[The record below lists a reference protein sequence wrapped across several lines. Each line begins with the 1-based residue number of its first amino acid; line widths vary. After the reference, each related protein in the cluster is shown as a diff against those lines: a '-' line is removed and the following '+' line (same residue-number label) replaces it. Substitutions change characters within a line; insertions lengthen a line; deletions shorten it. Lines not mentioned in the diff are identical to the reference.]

1 MNRLTFR
8 LTLLTLLVVGAVVSP
23 ALASAQ
29 TTVLEGTVVD
39 DSGASLPG
47 ATVVVRTSAGTP
59 SAETV
64 TGTNGAFRLD
74 VPSGSAATIHVELSG
89 FQPADLTIGVS
100 ATHEPITIRMKIAFG
115 EEVTVT
121 GSRDAGVLAATSNA
135 DAVDFDPEALRRLP
149 SDAQNLTSLV
159 EAFTAG
165 SPNGGVALIVDGVE
179 TDSASVP
186 TAAIDRLI
194 INRNPYS
201 VEFKSP
207 GKARV
212 EVETAR
218 GSRRFYHGSGAM
230 FFRNSAL
237 QAQDAFAAAKPP
249 LTRALNEATLG
260 GPLIAKGW
268 SFFVAGQRL
277 IDDGTAVVNAWT
289 VAGPLSQNVAAP
301 ERRGTLAGRV
311 DFRPNK
317 ANALTLKYDL
327 FDEAER
333 NRGVGG
339 LRLAEQGYDSVEQR
353 HRVQVNDHRAIAGDV
368 LNDLR
373 FEAVASG
380 EDEGGPSQAPAIVVA
395 GAFSGGSSQQFL
407 RTHGASVQVQDAASL
422 TIAAQPVR
430 LGVRLKTR
438 HSDVTDGSDAAG
450 TYHFDSLADFSA
462 GRPFAFVRRSGTGT
476 ATFTT
481 SDANVFVET
490 TMRPAASVGVT
501 AGVRYDVDTRIGDWN
516 NLSPRLAIAFAP
528 PGARFVIRGGAG
540 LFYQSLPQDAVA
552 RAVLF
557 GDAGLQERTIANPA
571 FPAPAVDA
579 ATAGPAS
586 EWRLA
591 DSLEQPRT
599 LQASAAIERMF
610 GRRSAFTAEYL
621 RLRTSHAFRSRDVN
635 APAAGSLVR
644 PDPFHLNIFEI
655 GSTGESHTD
664 AVTVTL
670 KGVTRNLHATA
681 QYTLSR
687 TVDDGSTV
695 FELPAD
701 STTLAGEFGRADFDR
716 RHKVNLAATYGWKKD
731 RVRLGAVL
739 AASSGAPFTILTGS
753 DGNHD
758 LVAAD
763 RPSGIVRNSGDGP
776 AFAQLDLR
784 FSTVFRAPRPSS
796 ADPESS
802 KRENT
807 DNLELTI
814 DLFNALDRV
823 NATGYVGVVTSP
835 LFGEATAARIPRT
848 AQLSLRYR
856 F

>member
-1 MNRLTFR
+1 MKRLTFV
-8 LTLLTLLVVGAVVSP
+8 LTLLAAVAAVASP
-23 ALASAQ
+23 AVASPQ
-29 TTVLEGTVVD
+29 TAVLEGTVVD

-47 ATVVVRTSAGTP
+47 ATVVLRTAAGAP
-59 SAETV
+59 AAETV
-64 TGTNGAFRLD
+64 TGANGAFRLD
-74 VPSGSAATIHVELSG
+74 VPSGAAATIHVELSG
-89 FQPADLTIGVS
+89 FQPADVRVGVP
-100 ATHEPITIRMKIAFG
+100 APHEPITIRMKIGFG
-115 EEVTVT
+115 EELTVT
-121 GSRDAGVLAATSNA
+121 GSRDAGVLAAASNA
-135 DAVDFDPEALRRLP
+135 DAIDFDPETLRRLP
-149 SDAQNLTSLV
+149 SDAQDLTSIV
-159 EAFTAG
+159 DAFTAG
-165 SPNGGVALIVDGVE
+165 SPTGGVALVVDGVE
-179 TDSASVP
+179 TDSAAVP
-186 TAAIDRLI
+186 TAAIERLI

-218 GSRRFYHGSGAM
+218 GSRRFYHGSGAT
-230 FFRNSAL
+230 FFRNAAL

-260 GPLIAKGW
+260 GPLFAKGW

-277 IDDGTAVVNAWT
+277 IDEGTAVVNAWT

-301 ERRGTLAGRV
+301 ERRGTLSGRV

-353 HRVQVNDHRAIAGDV
+353 HRIQVNDHRAVAGDV

-373 FEAVASG
+373 IEAVASR
-380 EDEGGPSQAPAIVVA
+380 EDEGGPSQTPAIVVA

-407 RTHGASVQVQDAASL
+407 RTHGASLQVQDAASL

-430 LGVRLKTR
+430 IGVRLKTR

-450 TYHFDSLADFSA
+450 TYQFDSLADFSA
-462 GRPFAFVRRSGTGT
+462 GRPFAFVRRSGIGT
-476 ATFTT
+476 AAFTT
-481 SDANVFVET
+481 TDSNVFAET
-490 TMRPAASVGVT
+490 TIRPAPSVSVT
-501 AGVRYDVDTRIGDWN
+501 AGLRYDIDTLIGDWN
-516 NLSPRLAIAFAP
+516 NVAPRLAIAVAP
-528 PGARFVIRGGAG
+528 AGTRFVLRGGVG
-540 LFYQSLPQDAVA
+540 LFYKSLPQGAVA
-552 RAVLF
+552 RAALF
-557 GDAGLQERTIANPA
+557 GAGGLQERTIANPA
-571 FPAPAVDA
+571 FPAVG
-579 ATAGPAS
+579 ATLAGPAS

-591 DSLEQPRT
+591 DEREQPRT
-599 LQASAAIERMF
+599 LQAGAAIERGF
-610 GRRSAFTAEYL
+610 GRRSVLTAEYL

-635 APAAGSLVR
+635 ASAAGSLVR
-644 PDPFHLNIFEI
+644 PDPSHLNIFEI

-701 STTLAGEFGRADFDR
+701 SVTLAGEVGRADFDR
-716 RHKVNLAATYGWKKD
+716 RHKLNLAATYGWKKD
-731 RVRLGAVL
+731 RVRLGAVF
-739 AASSGAPFTILTGS
+739 AASSGAPFNILTGS
-753 DGNHD
+753 DTNHD
-758 LVAAD
+758 LVVAD
-763 RPSGIVRNSGDGP
+763 RPLGVARNSGDGP

-784 FSTVFRAPRPSS
+784 FTTVFRAPRPSS

-823 NATGYVGVVTSP
+823 NATSYVGVITSP
-835 LFGEATAARIPRT
+835 LFGEPTATRIPRT

>member
-1 MNRLTFR
+1 VKRLTFV
-8 LTLLTLLVVGAVVSP
+8 LTLLVAVAAIASP
-23 ALASAQ
+23 AVASPQ
-29 TTVLEGTVVD
+29 TTVLEGIVVD

-47 ATVVVRTSAGTP
+47 ATVVLRAAAGAP
-59 SAETV
+59 IAETV
-64 TGTNGAFRLD
+64 TGANGAFRLE
-74 VPSGSAATIHVELSG
+74 VPSGGAATIHVELSG
-89 FQPADLTIGVS
+89 FQPADLPIGIP
-100 ATHEPITIRMKIAFG
+100 ARHEPITIRMKIGFG
-115 EEVTVT
+115 EELTVT
-121 GSRDAGVLAATSNA
+121 GSRDAGVLAAASNA
-135 DAVDFDPEALRRLP
+135 DAVDFGPEALRRLP
-149 SDAQNLTSLV
+149 SDAQDLTAIV

-165 SPNGGVALIVDGVE
+165 SPTGGVALVVDGVE

-186 TAAIDRLI
+186 TAAIDRLV

-212 EVETAR
+212 EVETVR
-218 GSRRFYHGSGAM
+218 GSRRFYHGSAAT
-230 FFRNSAL
+230 FFRNSGL
-237 QAQDAFAAAKPP
+237 QAQDAFAATKPP

-260 GPLIAKGW
+260 GPLFAKGW

-277 IDDGTAVVNAWT
+277 IDEGTAVVNAWT
-289 VAGPLSQNVAAP
+289 LAGPLSQNVAAP
-301 ERRGTLAGRV
+301 ERRGTLSGRV

-317 ANALTLKYDL
+317 ADALTLKYDL
-327 FDEAER
+327 FDESER

-353 HRVQVNDHRAIAGDV
+353 HRIQVNDHRAIAGDV

-373 FEAVASG
+373 FEAVASR
-380 EDEGGPSQAPAIVVA
+380 EDEGARSQTPAIVVA
-395 GAFSGGSSQQFL
+395 GAFSGGASQQFL

-450 TYHFDSLADFSA
+450 TYQFDSLADFSA
-462 GRPFAFVRRSGTGT
+462 GRPFAFVQRSGIGT
-476 ATFTT
+476 AAFTT
-481 SDANVFVET
+481 TDANVFAET
-490 TMRPAASVGVT
+490 TIRPAPSVSVS
-501 AGVRYDVDTRIGDWN
+501 AGLRYDIDTRIGDWN
-516 NLSPRLAIAFAP
+516 NVAPRIAIAFAP
-528 PGARFVIRGGAG
+528 PGTRFVLRGGVG
-540 LFYQSLPQDAVA
+540 LFYQSLPQGAVA
-552 RAVLF
+552 RAALF
-557 GDAGLQERTIANPA
+557 GDGGLQERTIANPA
-571 FPAPAVDA
+571 FPAADVA
-579 ATAGPAS
+579 LAGPAS

-591 DSLEQPRT
+591 GSLQQPRT
-599 LQASAAIERMF
+599 LQASAAIERGF
-610 GRRSAFTAEYL
+610 GRRSGFTAEYL

-635 APAAGSLVR
+635 APATGSLVR
-644 PDPFHLNIFEI
+644 PDPFHLNVFEI
-655 GSTGESHTD
+655 GSTGESRTD
-664 AVTVTL
+664 AVTVTV
-670 KGVTRNLHATA
+670 KGVTHNLHATT

-687 TVDDGSTV
+687 TIDDGSTV

-701 STTLAGEFGRADFDR
+701 SATLAGEVGRADFDR
-716 RHKVNLAATYGWKKD
+716 RHKLNLAATYGWKKD

-739 AASSGAPFTILTGS
+739 AVSSGAPFNILTGT
-753 DGNHD
+753 DTNHD
-758 LVAAD
+758 LVIAD
-763 RPSGIVRNSGDGP
+763 RPSGFARNSGDGP

-784 FSTVFRAPRPSS
+784 FTTVFRAPRPSS
-796 ADPESS
+796 ADPESL

-823 NATGYVGVVTSP
+823 NATSYVGVVTSP
-835 LFGEATAARIPRT
+835 LFGEPTAARIPRT

>member
-1 MNRLTFR
+1 MNRVKL
-8 LTLLTLLVVGAVVSP
+8 LLTLFLTSSAMVWP

-29 TTVLEGTVVD
+29 TRVLEGTVVD
-39 DSGASLPG
+39 DSGAALPG
-47 ATVVVRTSAGTP
+47 AAVVVRTAAATP

-64 TGTNGAFRLD
+64 TGTDGAFRLD
-74 VPSGSAATIHVELSG
+74 APSTGTATIHVELSG
-89 FQPADLTIGVS
+89 FQPADVTITDAV
-100 ATHEPITIRMKIAFG
+100 AHKPITIRMKVAFG

-121 GSRDAGVLAATSNA
+121 GSRDEGVLAAASNA

-149 SDAQNLTSLV
+149 SDAQDLKSIV
-159 EAFTAG
+159 DAFTAG
-165 SPNGGVALIVDGVE
+165 SAAGGVSLVVDGVE

-186 TAAIDRLI
+186 TAAIERLVF
-194 INRNPYS
+194 NRNPYS

-218 GSRRFYHGSGAM
+218 GSRRFYHGSGAI

-237 QAQDAFAAAKPP
+237 QAQDAFARTKPA

-260 GPLIAKGW
+260 GPLFAKGW

-277 IDDGTAVVNAWT
+277 IDEGTAVVNAWT
-289 VAGPLSQNVAAP
+289 LAGPLSQNVGAP
-301 ERRGTLAGRV
+301 ERRGTLTGRV

-317 ANALTLKYDL
+317 ADALTLKYDL
-327 FDEAER
+327 FDDADR

-339 LRLAEQGYDSVEQR
+339 LHLAEQGYDSLEQR
-353 HRVQVNDHRAIAGDV
+353 HRVQVNDHRAMAGDM

-373 FEAVASG
+373 IEAVTSR
-380 EDEGGPSQAPAIVVA
+380 EDEGGPSQSPAIIVA
-395 GAFSGGSSQQFL
+395 GAFSGGPSQQFL
-407 RTHGASVQVQDAASL
+407 RTRRASVQVQDAASL
-422 TIAAQPVR
+422 TIAAHPVR
-430 LGVRLKTR
+430 FGVRFKTR
-438 HSDVTDGSDAAG
+438 HTDLTDRSDAAG
-450 TYHFDSLADFSA
+450 TYQFDSLADFSA
-462 GRPFAFVRRSGTGT
+462 GRPFAFIRRSGTGA

-481 SDANVFVET
+481 SDADVFAET
-490 TMRPAASVGVT
+490 TMRPVASVGVT
-501 AGVRYDVDTRIGDWN
+501 VGLRYDVDARIADWN
-516 NLSPRLAIAFAP
+516 NVAPRVAIAYAP
-528 PGARFVIRGGAG
+528 PATRFVLRGGVG
-540 LFYQSLPQDAVA
+540 VFYQSLPADAVA

-557 GDAGLQERTIANPA
+557 GNGGLQERTVANPA
-571 FPAPAVDA
+571 FPVPAVGT

-586 EWRLA
+586 AWRLA

-599 LQASAAIERMF
+599 LQASAAIERAL
-610 GRRSAFTAEYL
+610 GRRGAFTAEYL
-621 RLRTSHAFRSRDVN
+621 RLRTTHAFRSRDVN
-635 APAAGSLVR
+635 PPIAGSLLR
-644 PDPFHLNIFEI
+644 PDPLHLNVFEI
-655 GSTGESHTD
+655 GSTGERRTD
-664 AVTVTL
+664 ALTL
-670 KGVTRNLHATA
+670 TMKGVTRNLHATA

-687 TVDDGSTV
+687 SVDDGSTV

-701 STTLAGEFGRADFDR
+701 STTLAGELGRADFDR
-716 RHKVNLAATYGWKKD
+716 RHTLNLTATYGWKKD

-739 AASSGAPFTILTGS
+739 AMSSGTPFNILTGT
-753 DGNHD
+753 DANHD
-758 LVAAD
+758 LVAED
-763 RPSGIVRNSGDGP
+763 RPAGVVRNSGDGP

-784 FSTVFRAPRPSS
+784 FTTVFRAPRPST

-807 DNLELTI
+807 DNLEFII

-823 NATGYVGVVTSP
+823 NASSYVGVVTSP
-835 LFGEATAARIPRT
+835 LFGQPTSARIPRT

>member
-1 MNRLTFR
+1 MNRLTC
-8 LTLLTLLVVGAVVSP
+8 LLTLFVAAAIATP
-23 ALASAQ
+23 ALAAPQ
-29 TTVLEGTVVD
+29 ATVLEGTVVD

-47 ATVVVRTSAGTP
+47 ATVVVRMAAGAP
-59 SAETV
+59 AAETV
-64 TGTNGAFRLD
+64 TGANGAFRLE
-74 VPSGSAATIHVELSG
+74 VAPVGTVTIHVELSG
-89 FQPADLTIGVS
+89 FQPADLTITTS
-100 ATHEPITIRMKIAFG
+100 ALREPITIRMKIGFG
-115 EEVTVT
+115 EELTVT
-121 GSRDAGVLAATSNA
+121 GSRDAGVLAAASNA
-135 DAVDFDPEALRRLP
+135 DAVDFDPETLRRLP
-149 SDAQNLTSLV
+149 SDAQDLTSIV
-159 EAFTAG
+159 DAFTAS
-165 SPNGGVALIVDGVE
+165 SPIGGVALVVDGIE

-186 TAAIDRLI
+186 TAAIERLV
-194 INRNPYS
+194 INRNPYA

-230 FFRNSAL
+230 FFRNAAL
-237 QAQDAFAAAKPP
+237 QAQDAFAATKPA
-249 LTRALNEATLG
+249 LTRALNEATVG
-260 GPLIAKGW
+260 GPLVAKGW

-289 VAGPLSQNVAAP
+289 VGGPLSQNVAAP
-301 ERRGTLAGRV
+301 DRRGTLSSRV

-327 FDEAER
+327 FDETER

-353 HRVQVNDHRAIAGDV
+353 HRVQVNDHRAIGAGV

-373 FEAVASG
+373 FEAVASR
-380 EDEGGPSQAPAIVVA
+380 EEEGGPSQTPAIVVA
-395 GAFSGGSSQQFL
+395 GAFSGGSSQQYL
-407 RTHGASVQVQDAASL
+407 RTHGASLQVQDAASL

-438 HSDVTDGSDAAG
+438 HNDVTDGSEDAG

-462 GRPFAFVRRSGTGT
+462 GRPFAFVRRSGVGT
-476 ATFTT
+476 AAFTT
-481 SDANVFVET
+481 TDADAFAET
-490 TMRPAASVGVT
+490 TIRPAPSVSVS
-501 AGVRYDVDTRIGDWN
+501 AGLRYDIDTLIGDWN
-516 NLSPRLAIAFAP
+516 NVAPRLAIAVAP
-528 PGARFVIRGGAG
+528 SGTRFVLRGGVG
-540 LFYQSLPQDAVA
+540 LFYQSLPQGAVA
-552 RAVLF
+552 RAALF
-557 GDAGLQERTIANPA
+557 GDGGLQERTVANPM
-571 FPAPAVDA
+571 FPAVGA
-579 ATAGPAS
+579 ALAGPAS

-591 DSLEQPRT
+591 DDSEQPRT
-599 LQASAAIERMF
+599 LQASAAIERGF
-610 GRRSAFTAEYL
+610 GRRSAVTAEYL
-621 RLRTSHAFRSRDVN
+621 RLRTAHAFRSRDVN

-644 PDPFHLNIFEI
+644 PDPSHLNIFEI

-670 KGVTRNLHATA
+670 KTVTRNLHATA

-687 TVDDGSTV
+687 TIDDGSTV

-701 STTLAGEFGRADFDR
+701 SVTLAGEVGRADFDR
-716 RHKVNLAATYGWKKD
+716 RHKLNLAGTYGWKKD
-731 RVRLGAVL
+731 RIRLGAVL
-739 AASSGAPFTILTGS
+739 TASSGAPFNILTGS
-753 DGNHD
+753 DSNHD
-758 LVAAD
+758 LVVTD
-763 RPSGIVRNSGDGP
+763 RPLGVARNSGDGP

-784 FSTVFRAPRPSS
+784 FTTVFRAPRPSS
-796 ADPESS
+796 ADPESA

-814 DLFNALDRV
+814 DLFNALDRI
-823 NATGYVGVVTSP
+823 NATSYVGVITSP
-835 LFGEATAARIPRT
+835 LFGEPTAARIPRT

>member
-1 MNRLTFR
+1 MKRLTFAMM
-8 LTLLTLLVVGAVVSP
+8 LLIIASAVVAP
-23 ALASAQ
+23 ARASAQ
-29 TTVLEGTVVD
+29 TTTVEGTVVD
-39 DSGASLPG
+39 DSGAPLPG
-47 ATVVVRTSAGTP
+47 ATVVVRTATGAP

-64 TGTNGAFRLD
+64 TGRNGAFRLD
-74 VPSGSAATIHVELSG
+74 LPSGGPTTIHAELSG
-89 FQPADLTIGVS
+89 FQPADLTITVPT
-100 ATHEPITIRMKIAFG
+100 AHEPITIRMKVAFG

-121 GSRDAGVLAATSNA
+121 GSREAGVLAAASNA
-135 DAVDFDPEALRRLP
+135 DAIDFDPEALRRLP
-149 SDAQNLTSLV
+149 SDAQDLTSV
-159 EAFTAG
+159 VDAFTAG
-165 SPNGGVALIVDGVE
+165 SPTGGVALVVDGVE

-186 TAAIDRLI
+186 TAAIDRLV

-237 QAQDAFAAAKPP
+237 QAQNALAAAKPP

-260 GPLIAKGW
+260 GPLLAKGW

-277 IDDGTAVVNAWT
+277 IDDDTAVVNAWT

-301 ERRGTLAGRV
+301 ERRGTLTARV

-327 FDEAER
+327 FDEADR

-353 HRVQVNDHRAIAGDV
+353 HRIQVNDHRAIAGDV

-373 FEAVASG
+373 FEAVASR
-380 EDEGGPSQAPAIVVA
+380 EDEGGPSQTPAIVVA

-407 RTHGASVQVQDAASL
+407 RSHGASVQVQDTASL

-430 LGVRLKTR
+430 LGARIKTR
-438 HSDVTDGSDAAG
+438 HSEVTDGSDAAG

-462 GRPFAFVRRSGTGT
+462 GRPFAFVRRSGSGT

-481 SDANVFVET
+481 TDANVFAET
-490 TMRPAASVGVT
+490 TLRPTPSVGVT
-501 AGVRYDVDTRIGDWN
+501 AGIRYDIDTRIGDWN
-516 NLSPRLAIAFAP
+516 NVAPRLAIAFAP
-528 PGARFVIRGGAG
+528 PGAGWVLRGGVG

-557 GDAGLQERTIANPA
+557 DDGGLQERTIANPA
-571 FPAPAVDA
+571 FPAADG
-579 ATAGPAS
+579 ATAGPAAA
-586 EWRLA
+586 WRLA
-591 DSLEQPRT
+591 GSLEQPRT
-599 LQASAAIERMF
+599 LQASAAIERTF
-610 GRRSAFTAEYL
+610 GRRGAVTAEYL
-621 RLRTSHAFRSRDVN
+621 RLHASHAFRSRDLN
-635 APAAGSLVR
+635 APAADSLVR
-644 PDPFHLNIFEI
+644 PDPFHLNVFAI

-664 AVTVTL
+664 AITVTM
-670 KGVTRNLHATA
+670 KSVTRNLHATA

-687 TVDDGSTV
+687 TLDDGSTV

-701 STTLAGEFGRADFDR
+701 SVTLAGELGRADFDR
-716 RHKVNLAATYGWKKD
+716 RHKLNLAATYGWKKD

-739 AASSGAPFTILTGS
+739 AVSSGAPFNILTGS
-753 DGNHD
+753 DSNHD
-758 LVAAD
+758 LVLAD
-763 RPSGIVRNSGDGP
+763 RPSGIIRNSGDGP

-784 FSTVFRAPRPSS
+784 FTTVFRAPRPSS

-807 DNLELTI
+807 DNLELTV
-814 DLFNALDRV
+814 DLFNALGRV
-823 NATGYVGVVTSP
+823 NATSYVGVITSP
-835 LFGEATAARIPRT
+835 LFGEPTAARIPRT

>member
-1 MNRLTFR
+1 MKR
-8 LTLLTLLVVGAVVSP
+8 LTLLLTLLLAAGRFASP
-23 ALASAQ
+23 ALASPQ
-29 TTVLEGTVVD
+29 TSVVEGVVVD
-39 DSGASLPG
+39 DSGAALPG
-47 ATVVVRTSAGTP
+47 ATVVVRTAAGAP
-59 SAETV
+59 SVETV
-64 TGTNGAFRLD
+64 TGASGAFRLD
-74 VPSGSAATIHVELSG
+74 APDGVAVTIHVELSG
-89 FQPADLTIGVS
+89 FRPADVTIGV
-100 ATHEPITIRMKIAFG
+100 AARHEPLTVRMKIGFG
-115 EEVTVT
+115 EELTVT
-121 GSRDAGVLAATSNA
+121 GSRNAGVLAATSNA

-149 SDAQNLTSLV
+149 SDAQDLTSIV
-159 EAFTAG
+159 DAFTAA
-165 SPNGGVALIVDGVE
+165 SPTGGVALVVDGVE

-201 VEFKSP
+201 VEFKAP

-218 GSRRFYHGSGAM
+218 GSRRYYHGSGAT

-237 QAQDAFAAAKPP
+237 QAQDAFAAAKPA

-260 GPLIAKGW
+260 GPLLAKGW

-277 IDDGTAVVNAWT
+277 IDDGTAVVNALT
-289 VAGPLSQNVAAP
+289 AAGPLSQNVAAP

-327 FDEAER
+327 FDAAER

-353 HRVQVNDHRAIAGDV
+353 HRLQVNDHRAIAGDM

-373 FEAVASG
+373 FEAVASR
-380 EDEGGPSQAPAIVVA
+380 EDEGGPSQTPAIVVA
-395 GAFSGGSSQQFL
+395 GAFSGGSSQEFL
-407 RTHGASVQVQDAASL
+407 RTHSASLQVQDAASL

-430 LGVRLKTR
+430 LGVRVKTR
-438 HSDVTDGSDAAG
+438 HSNVTDGSDAAG

-462 GRPFAFVRRSGTGT
+462 GRPFAFVRRSGVGT

-481 SDANVFVET
+481 SDANVFAET
-490 TMRPAASVGVT
+490 TIRPVPSISVAAGL
-501 AGVRYDVDTRIGDWN
+501 RYDIDTRIGDWN
-516 NLSPRLAIAFAP
+516 NLAPRLAIAFAP
-528 PGARFVIRGGAG
+528 TGTRFVLRGGVG
-540 LFYQSLPQDAVA
+540 LFYQSLPQGAVA
-552 RAVLF
+552 RAALF
-557 GDAGLQERTIANPA
+557 RDGGLQERTIANPA
-571 FPAPAVDA
+571 FPAVDA
-579 ATAGPAS
+579 ALAGPAS

-591 DSLEQPRT
+591 GELDQPRT
-599 LQASAAIERMF
+599 LQASAAIERGF

-635 APAAGSLVR
+635 APLAGSLVR
-644 PDPFHLNIFEI
+644 PDPSHLNIFEI
-655 GSTGESHTD
+655 GSTGESQTD
-664 AVTVTL
+664 AFTVTV
-670 KGVTRNLHATA
+670 KGVSHNLHATA
-681 QYTLSR
+681 QYTLSH
-687 TVDDGSTV
+687 TLDDGSTV
-695 FELPAD
+695 FALPAD
-701 STTLAGEFGRADFDR
+701 SITLAGEVGRADFDR
-716 RHKVNLAATYGWKKD
+716 RHKLNVAATYGWTKD
-731 RVRLGAVL
+731 RLRLGAVL
-739 AASSGAPFTILTGS
+739 AVSSGAPFNVLTGS
-753 DGNHD
+753 DSNHD
-758 LVAAD
+758 LVLAD
-763 RPSGIVRNSGDGP
+763 RPFGVPRNSGDGP

-784 FSTVFRAPRPSS
+784 FTTVFRAPRPSS
-796 ADPESS
+796 ADPESL

-814 DLFNALDRV
+814 DLFNALDRI
-823 NATGYVGVVTSP
+823 NATSYVGVVTSP

>member
-1 MNRLTFR
+1 MKRVTF
-8 LTLLTLLVVGAVVSP
+8 LLTLLVVAGAIVPP
-23 ALASAQ
+23 ALAAPQ

-47 ATVVVRTSAGTP
+47 ATVVVRTAAEVP
-59 SAETV
+59 PAETV
-64 TGTNGAFRLD
+64 TGTNGAFRVD
-74 VPSGSAATIHVELSG
+74 VPSSGAATIHVELAG
-89 FQPADLTIGVS
+89 FQPADLTVGV
-100 ATHEPITIRMKIAFG
+100 AAAHQPITIRMKVAFG
-115 EEVTVT
+115 EELTVT
-121 GSRDAGVLAATSNA
+121 GSRDASVLAAGSNA

-149 SDAQNLTSLV
+149 TEAQDLTAIV
-159 EAFTAG
+159 DAFTAG
-165 SPNGGVALIVDGVE
+165 SPIGGVALVVDGVE

-186 TAAIDRLI
+186 TAAIDRLV

-212 EVETAR
+212 EVETVR
-218 GSRRFYHGSGAM
+218 GSRRFYHGSGAT

-237 QAQDAFAAAKPP
+237 QAPDALATTKPP

-260 GPLIAKGW
+260 GPLLAKGW

-277 IDDGTAVVNAWT
+277 VDEGSAVVKAWT

-317 ANALTLKYDL
+317 ADALTLKYDL

-353 HRVQVNDHRAIAGDV
+353 HRIQVNDHRAIAGEV

-373 FEAVASG
+373 VEAVASG
-380 EDEGGPSQAPAIVVA
+380 EDEGNPSQTPAIVVA
-395 GAFSGGSSQQFL
+395 GAFSGGSSQQFI
-407 RTHGASVQVQDAASL
+407 RTRGASLQVQDAASL
-422 TIAAQPVR
+422 TIAAHPVR
-430 LGVRLKTR
+430 LGARVKAR
-438 HSDVTDGSDAAG
+438 HNSVTDGSDAAG

-462 GRPFAFVRRSGTGT
+462 GRPFAFVRRSGSGT

-481 SDANVFVET
+481 GDANVFVET
-490 TMRPAASVGVT
+490 TLRPAPSVGVT
-501 AGVRYDVDTRIGDWN
+501 AGLRYDIDTRVGDWN
-516 NLSPRLAIAFAP
+516 NVAPRLAIAVAP
-528 PGARFVIRGGAG
+528 PGTRFVFRGGIG
-540 LFYQSLPQDAVA
+540 LFYQSLSQDAIA

-557 GDAGLQERTIANPA
+557 GEGGLQERTIANPA
-571 FPAPAVDA
+571 YPTVDA
-579 ATAGPAS
+579 AIAGPAS
-586 EWRLA
+586 AWRLA
-591 DSLEQPRT
+591 GALDQPRT
-599 LQASAAIERMF
+599 LQASAAIERAF
-610 GRRSAFTAEYL
+610 SRRSAVTAEYL

-635 APAAGSLVR
+635 APAAGSLAR
-644 PDPFHLNIFEI
+644 PDPVHLNIFEI

-664 AVTVTL
+664 ALTVTV
-670 KGVTRNLHATA
+670 KGITRNLHATA

-687 TVDDGSTV
+687 TVDDGSTL

-716 RHKVNLAATYGWKKD
+716 RHKLNVAATYGWKKD

-739 AASSGAPFTILTGS
+739 AVSSGAPFNIVTGS
-753 DGNHD
+753 DNNHD
-758 LVAAD
+758 LVVAD
-763 RPSGIVRNSGDGP
+763 RPSGVARNSGDGP

-784 FSTVFRAPRPSS
+784 FTTVFRAPRPSS
-796 ADPESS
+796 ADPESR

-823 NATGYVGVVTSP
+823 NAIGYVGVVTSP
-835 LFGEATAARIPRT
+835 LFGEPTAARIPRT